1 MHPIMAEEGFVIVGG
16 SEAEEVADPNP
27 NSQPDHHKR
36 KLEDLELGAPEH
48 GHIADL
54 NADPEDVP
62 ADGVDDDEDDE
73 DDDGADV
80 AEPVKRQRLDEKSD
94 GSGVLLLL

>member
-1 MHPIMAEEGFVIVGG
+1 MAEEGFVVVGG
-16 SEAEEVADPNP
+16 SEAEEMVADPNP

-62 ADGVDDDEDDE
+62 ADGDGDDDEDDDE
-73 DDDGADV
+73 DDDGADL

-94 GSGVLLLL
+94 GSGVLL